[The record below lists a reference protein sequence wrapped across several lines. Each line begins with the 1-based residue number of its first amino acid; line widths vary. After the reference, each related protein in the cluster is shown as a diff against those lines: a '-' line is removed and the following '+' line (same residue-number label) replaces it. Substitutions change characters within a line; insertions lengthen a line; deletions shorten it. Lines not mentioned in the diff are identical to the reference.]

1 MAGNLRVGAR
11 IAVIPHQFAVEA
23 VVLPPFSWVSTGKR
37 RKRMQFLKLGA
48 TAIATGV
55 VVALTMSPAA
65 VAQKP
70 PTLTKQVVGPLNE
83 ARTALVAKDWA
94 TAKTKLDAASTQA
107 KTPYD
112 KLMIEK
118 MTIVMAAET
127 KNGPEQVRSIEAM
140 VATGLLTPEETKT
153 YKGALIKAYADA
165 GDAAKSTV
173 AYRAYVD
180 AYGGTHDQYAQIA
193 IDLQKQ
199 NDNAGS
205 VTYANKAIE
214 TAKAAGAAAPETYF
228 IIAMKAH
235 KAMSDMDKYYATEE
249 QLVAAHPKE
258 IYWKELIA
266 GRTQEAPKFG
276 GPIRLDMFRALQAA
290 KLPLSVNE
298 KRVASGEALRRGL
311 PTEAVAILE
320 PAVTSGELSTP
331 EDQESLKNAKKALAD
346 DKVSLPKEITQ
357 QLAKTG
363 NGQALANIG
372 EAAMSH
378 GDYAQAIDLIQKGI
392 ERGISDPGELD
403 IAKLHL
409 GIAQYRAGQKDAA
422 VKSWADVKT
431 TDNGAAAVAK
441 SWTLISN
448 IQP

>member
-1 MAGNLRVGAR
+1 
-11 IAVIPHQFAVEA
+11 
-23 VVLPPFSWVSTGKR
+23 
-37 RKRMQFLKLGA
+37 MQFFKLGA

-55 VVALTMSPAA
+55 VVALTMAPAA
-65 VAQKP
+65 LAQKP
-70 PTLTKQVVGPLNE
+70 PTLTKQVAGPLNE

-94 TAKTKLDAASTQA
+94 TAKTKLAAANTQA

-127 KNGPEQVRSIEAM
+127 KDGPEQVRSIEAM
-140 VATGLLTPEETKT
+140 MATGLLTPDETKV

-165 GDAAKSTV
+165 GDAAKST
-173 AYRAYVD
+173 AAFRSYVD

-193 IDLQKQ
+193 LDLLKV
-199 NDNAGS
+199 NDNAGGL
-205 VTYANKAIE
+205 TYANKAID
-214 TAKAAGAAAPETYF
+214 TARAAGAKVPETYF
-228 IIAMKAH
+228 IVAMKAH
-235 KAMSDMDKYYATEE
+235 KASNDMEKYYAVEE

-276 GPIRLDMFRALQAA
+276 GPIRLDMFRATQAA

-298 KRVASGEALRRGL
+298 KRAASTEALRRGL
-311 PTEAVAILE
+311 PTEALAILE
-320 PAVTSGELSTP
+320 PAVASGELSTP
-331 EDQESLKNAKKALAD
+331 EDQESLKTAKKAVTD

-357 QLAKTG
+357 QLAKTN
-363 NGQALANIG
+363 NGIALANIG

-392 ERGISDPGELD
+392 ERGISDAGELD
-403 IAKLHL
+403 VAKLHL
-409 GIAQYRAGQKDAA
+409 GMAQYHAGQKDAA
-422 VKSWADVKT
+422 VKTWAEVKT
-431 TDNGAAAVAK
+431 TDNGAASIAR
-441 SWTLISN
+441 SWTLISQV
-448 IQP
+448 QP